1 MRQRIAVI
9 SNLKN
14 TAEFFNKII
23 KSLLNKY
30 VDIEDYNLEDG
41 RINQGLNVD
50 LILISS
56 STIFQEVKKYVKNN
70 AEIIILNYTMTK
82 EGFNKLKKLPAGTRA
97 MLVNLNEK
105 VCLETIAL
113 IFQLGFRNFNL
124 VSVYPGLND
133 LPDIPVAITP
143 GEKSLVPKN
152 VKKIIDIGDRVPD
165 IGTIIDIVT
174 KLNLKE
180 AHNDPVIKE
189 YLSNIMP
196 VNYGLEKMLVENKS
210 LSSQQNI
217 LLEVMDEG
225 IIIVNTLGI
234 IFAYNKSAENILGI
248 TKNNALGHSYMEIL
262 PEINFEQVLN
272 SMKPIKNKLISIND
286 TEIDLS
292 ILPIMYSNAIYGC
305 IAIINRFA
313 ETEKK
318 QHKLRAQLFEKGHMT
333 KYTLDDIL
341 GQSSAIKECKA
352 IARRIASSDAAVL
365 ITGASGTGKELFAQ
379 GIHHISKRR
388 NYKFVAINCAAL
400 PENLLESELF
410 GYEGGAFTGAKKEGK
425 PGLFELAHNGT
436 MFLDEIGDMPLQL
449 QVRLLRAL
457 QEKTIMHIGGDNV
470 INVNVRIICATN
482 KNLLEL
488 VEQNK
493 FRIDLYYRISVLPLN
508 IPPLRERDGDI
519 DILIEA
525 FKKKYN
531 TDFKFTDNAKRKLIE
546 YSWPGN
552 VRELK
557 NYIEYF
563 SNLGKKYIDVND
575 LPFIERKYNMPVH
588 DEQAEDNKIDHE
600 FFKNTNNPDDYIL
613 ILKLLDKSYK
623 AHIRLGR
630 RSLANMAMDKGIFL
644 SEQEIRSM
652 LLRMESYGLVE
663 IKKGRAGT
671 TITKEGQHIL
681 EQI

>member
-1 MRQRIAVI
+1 MRQQIAVI
-9 SNLKN
+9 SNLKC
-14 TAEFFNKII
+14 TAEFYCKII
-23 KSLLNKY
+23 KSLLGKY
-30 VDIEDYNLEDG
+30 VDVEEYNLENE
-41 RINQGLNVD
+41 RIKQGLNVD

-56 STIFQEVKKYVKNN
+56 FTIFQEVKKYVKNN

-82 EGFNKLKKLPAGTRA
+82 KGFDKLKKLPAGTKA

-124 VSVYPGLND
+124 VSVYPGLSN
-133 LPDIPVAITP
+133 LPDIPFAITP
-143 GEKSLVPKN
+143 GEKKLVPKN
-152 VKKIIDIGDRVPD
+152 IKEIIDIGDRVPD
-165 IGTIIDIVT
+165 IGSLIDVIT

-180 AHNDPVIKE
+180 ALNDPVIKE
-189 YLSNIMP
+189 YFSNVMP
-196 VNYGLEKMLVENKS
+196 ISYGLEKMLVENKS

-225 IIIVNTLGI
+225 IIIINTLGI
-234 IFAYNKSAENILGI
+234 IFAYNKSAEKILRI
-248 TKNNALGHSYMEIL
+248 NRKMAVGHNYMEIL
-262 PEINFEQVLN
+262 PEINFEQVLTN
-272 SMKPIKNKLISIND
+272 MEPIKDKLISIND
-286 TEIDLS
+286 TDIDLS

-305 IAIINRFA
+305 IAIVEGFA
-313 ETEKK
+313 EAEKK
-318 QHKLRAQLFEKGHMT
+318 QHKLRTQLFEKGHMT
-333 KYTLDDIL
+333 KYTLDDIW
-341 GQSSAIKECKA
+341 GQSKAIKECKA
-352 IARRIASSDAAVL
+352 IAKRIATSDAAVL
-365 ITGASGTGKELFAQ
+365 ITGESGTGKELFAQ
-379 GIHHISKRR
+379 GIHHISRRR

-449 QVRLLRAL
+449 QVRLLRVL
-457 QEKTIMHIGGDNV
+457 QEKTIMHIGGDSI

-482 KNLLEL
+482 KNLLEM
-488 VEQNK
+488 VRQNK
-493 FRIDLYYRISVLPLN
+493 FRIDLYYRINVLPLN

-519 DILIEA
+519 DVLTEA
-525 FKKKYN
+525 FKKEYN
-531 TDFKFTDNAKRKLIE
+531 TDFKFTDNAKKKLME

-557 NYIEYF
+557 NYVEYF
-563 SNLGKKYIDVND
+563 SNLGKKYIDIND
-575 LPFIERKYNMPVH
+575 LPFVEKKYNMTVH
-588 DEQAEDNKIDHE
+588 DEQPEDNKIDHE
-600 FFKNTNNPDDYIL
+600 FFKNTNNPDDYIV

-623 AHIRLGR
+623 EHIRLGR
-630 RSLANMAMDKGIFL
+630 RSLAKMIMDKGIFL

-671 TITKEGQHIL
+671 TITREGQHIL

>member
-14 TAEFFNKII
+14 TAKFFSKII
-23 KSLLNKY
+23 KSLLDKY
-30 VDIEDYNLEDG
+30 VDIEEYNLEDG

-82 EGFNKLKKLPAGTRA
+82 DGFNKLKKLPAGTRA

-124 VSVYPGLND
+124 VSVYPGLSS
-133 LPDIPVAITP
+133 LPDIPFAITP
-143 GEKSLVPKN
+143 GEVSLVPKS

-165 IGTIIDIVT
+165 IGSIIDILT

-180 AHNDPVIKE
+180 ALNDPIIKE
-189 YLSNIMP
+189 YFSNVMP
-196 VNYGLEKMLVENKS
+196 ISYGLEEMLVENKS
-210 LSSQQNI
+210 LSSQQNV

-225 IIIVNTLGI
+225 IIIINNLGI
-234 IFAYNKSAENILGI
+234 IFSYNKSAENILGI
-248 TKNNALGHSYMEIL
+248 NKNNAVGHNYMEIL

-272 SMKPIKNKLISIND
+272 SMEPIKNKLISIND
-286 TEIDLS
+286 FDIDLS

-318 QHKLRAQLFEKGHMT
+318 QHKLRAQLFDKGHMT

-341 GQSSAIKECKA
+341 GQSKAIKECKA
-352 IARRIASSDAAVL
+352 IAKRIASSDAAVL
-365 ITGASGTGKELFAQ
+365 ITGDSGTGKELFAQ
-379 GIHHISKRR
+379 GIHHISKRH
-388 NYKFVAINCAAL
+388 NYKFVAVNCAAF

-449 QVRLLRAL
+449 QVRLLRVL
-457 QEKTIMHIGGDNV
+457 QEKTIMHIGGDSV

-482 KNLLEL
+482 KNLLGL
-488 VEQNK
+488 VKQNK
-493 FRIDLYYRISVLPLN
+493 FRIDLYYRISVLPIN
-508 IPPLRERDGDI
+508 IPPLRDREGDI
-519 DILIEA
+519 AILTEA
-525 FKKKYN
+525 FKKEYN
-531 TDFKFTDNAKRKLIE
+531 TDFTFTDSAKKKLMG

-563 SNLGKKYIDVND
+563 SNLGKKYIDVKD
-575 LPFIERKYNMPVH
+575 LPFIERKSSMPVH
-588 DEQAEDNKIDHE
+588 DEHPKDNIVDYE
-600 FFKNTNNPDDYIL
+600 FFRNTNNLDDYITVL
-613 ILKLLDKSYK
+613 ELLDKSYNE
-623 AHIRLGR
+623 HIRLGR
-630 RSLANMAMDKGIFL
+630 RSLAKMAMDKGVFL

-652 LLRMESYGLVE
+652 LIRMESYGLVE
-663 IKKGRAGT
+663 IKKGRSGT
-671 TITKEGQHIL
+671 IITKEGQHIL
-681 EQI
+681 EQA